1 MAGWV
6 HKGRRC
12 SEELAPEGEDDGQQ
26 AREWR
31 GREDRTVR
39 THRAST
45 GGPRLAAV
53 LAVKDFRMSARLDP
67 LNLDAVREVRVFEMR
82 TSRGSIPAP
91 ARPSGKR
98 LFGG

>member
-1 MAGWV
+1 
-6 HKGRRC
+6 
-12 SEELAPEGEDDGQQ
+12 
-26 AREWR
+26 
-31 GREDRTVR
+31 
-39 THRAST
+39 
-45 GGPRLAAV
+45 
-53 LAVKDFRMSARLDP
+53 MSARLDP